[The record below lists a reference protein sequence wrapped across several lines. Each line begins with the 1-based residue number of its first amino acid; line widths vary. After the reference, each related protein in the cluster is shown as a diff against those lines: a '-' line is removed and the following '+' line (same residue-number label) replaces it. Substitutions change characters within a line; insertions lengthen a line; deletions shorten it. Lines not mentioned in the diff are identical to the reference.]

1 MSYARV
7 LFREKNKKRTSRH
20 VSPVPV
26 TRVLLGCHARPV
38 TRGESLSSAA
48 EAPREGN
55 HSYAMFMAS
64 WVILILLLLLPVLCE
79 YVLHCKKGFPHL
91 LGFDALQQVLRPH
104 LLAQVL
110 ELHSGLQHRVH
121 VHDDGCQADLRP
133 RASVPMAALASSS
146 SSPSAPPRRLL
157 HFFAFLF
164 AMASFHSRDS
174 RVVAPLLWDLPRAAR
189 GTQVSIYVVTN
200 QPTSV
205 AQYALVSTK

>member
-1 MSYARV
+1 MCWFSTMSYARV

-79 YVLHCKKGFPHL
+79 YVLHCKKGFPHF

-133 RASVPMAALASSS
+133 RLAPPSQWPTSPRLVFAERSSTSTAALFCLSPRYGLISLSRFESS
-146 SSPSAPPRRLL
+146 
-157 HFFAFLF
+157 
-164 AMASFHSRDS
+164 
-174 RVVAPLLWDLPRAAR
+174 
-189 GTQVSIYVVTN
+189 G
-200 QPTSV
+200 
-205 AQYALVSTK
+205 ALVVGLAPGTGHTIFRSMSLQINPRL

>member
-1 MSYARV
+1 M
-7 LFREKNKKRTSRH
+7 
-20 VSPVPV
+20 
-26 TRVLLGCHARPV
+26 LLGCHARPV

-121 VHDDGCQADLRP
+121 VHDDGCQAKPTSPRLVLLR
-133 RASVPMAALASSS
+133 RAR
-146 SSPSAPPRRLL
+146 PRRLL

>member
-79 YVLHCKKGFPHL
+79 YVLHCKKGFPHF

-121 VHDDGCQADLRP
+121 VHDDGCQADL
-133 RASVPMAALASSS
+133 AALA
-146 SSPSAPPRRLL
+146 PLRPNGRPRLAS
-157 HFFAFLF
+157 FFAERSSTSTAALF
-164 AMASFHSRDS
+164 CLSPRYGLISLSRFES
-174 RVVAPLLWDLPRAAR
+174 S
-189 GTQVSIYVVTN
+189 G
-200 QPTSV
+200 
-205 AQYALVSTK
+205 ALVVGLAPCGTGHTIFRSMSLQINPRL